1 MFEQLIKAKKGQCD
15 WSELK
20 DTGVGGGGRWN
31 WRRRQKKSKIM
42 LGLGSWRGVYSKR
55 NKKPSEGLSTRT

>member
-20 DTGVGGGGRWN
+20 DRGVGGGGRRN
-31 WRRRQKKSKIM
+31 WRGKQEKSKIM
-42 LGLGSWRGVYSKR
+42 LGLGS
-55 NKKPSEGLSTRT
+55 

>member
-20 DTGVGGGGRWN
+20 DRGVGGGGRRN
-31 WRRRQKKSKIM
+31 WRGK
-42 LGLGSWRGVYSKR
+42 
-55 NKKPSEGLSTRT
+55 